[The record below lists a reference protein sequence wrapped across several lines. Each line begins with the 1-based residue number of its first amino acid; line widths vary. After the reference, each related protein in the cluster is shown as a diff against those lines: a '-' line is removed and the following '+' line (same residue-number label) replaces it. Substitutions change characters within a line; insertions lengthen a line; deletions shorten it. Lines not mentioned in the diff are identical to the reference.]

1 MQRKVK
7 ALNSGRKIGSEY
19 EMAFTVVDGAF
30 SEYCE
35 RLNFRLNKRNSE
47 YAHHPFLWDS
57 DSEFEPS
64 DHEPKTAPQCN
75 HADVSTET
83 SAQNSRSVDR
93 CVHGDTFHSS
103 VQPVSVKHDLG
114 NSVHASKGIITDSDD
129 DHQDELATMKE
140 SGTQTV
146 RPHTLH
152 QHIKPRKSFVPY
164 AVGCSDPS
172 SIKRTFNVKSESD
185 VYPSAIRAEAR
196 RRERLLRLKSLNS
209 GENNFTKSHASS
221 QQFDHLMQV
230 HSRLSGEQRSGQ
242 KSPPVS
248 IAQPNPAAAISQ
260 KIPQDE
266 RSFNG
271 PGYGKNDVWLSE
283 YNRQYPIYPASVYA
297 RSASLAAGRCRPLS
311 ARYGSAHTRSLVSS
325 HPVLLSSRGAPDP
338 RSNRQRTFGHWDER
352 CSAGLD
358 GSSVAPILSAR

>member
-1 MQRKVK
+1 MQREVK
-7 ALNSGRKIGSEY
+7 TLNSGRKIGSEY
-19 EMAFTVVDGAF
+19 EVAFTAVDGAF
-30 SEYCE
+30 NEYCE

-64 DHEPKTAPQCN
+64 DHETKTALQCS

-83 SAQNSRSVDR
+83 AAQNSSHTVDR
-93 CVHGDTFHSS
+93 RVHGDTFHSS

-114 NSVHASKGIITDSDD
+114 IVANSDD
-129 DHQDELATMKE
+129 NHQDKLATMKE

-146 RPHTLH
+146 RPRALH
-152 QHIKPRKSFVPY
+152 QHIEARKSFVPY

-196 RRERLLRLKSLNS
+196 RRERLLRLNSFNS
-209 GENNFTKSHASS
+209 GENNFTKSHAYS

-230 HSRLSGEQRSGQ
+230 RSRLSGEQRCEQ
-242 KSPPVS
+242 KSPPLS
-248 IAQPNPAAAISQ
+248 TAQLNPASGISQ
-260 KIPQDE
+260 KISQDE
-266 RSFNG
+266 RPSNG
-271 PGYGKNDVWLSE
+271 PGYRKNDVWLSE

-311 ARYGSAHTRSLVSS
+311 ARYGSAHTRSLVPS

-338 RSNRQRTFGHWDER
+338 RSNRQHTFKHWDEC
-352 CSAGLD
+352 CSAELD
-358 GSSVAPILSAR
+358 GSGVAPILSAR